1 MNVTEFIITSAR
13 SNNTKPKSKSFAQK
27 MLYSPDTEKWIQ
39 ENKIPKTLEQKIIN
53 LCSFEGHDPQLILIT
68 HSTSN
73 ARRWKEVIKALINH
87 TINNNESGHDITT
100 YFENNEQISLK
111 ILLALTSAG
120 FNIDEHFPW
129 GLTEFLIYYAADKH
143 SKLSVNALK
152 TSPEL
157 SLLTDIIQSITIH
170 HNFYQ
175 ALMGHLRIETGGEF
189 DRHITSKIEKEIP
202 SLAIAKL
209 KKNKSLL
216 LKFNT
221 FWADINKQYVERL
234 SIATELAVIYD
245 CAIDANFTS
254 LLSED
259 CETLELFTAKITER
273 DKLEPLPQ
281 TNIHSGNLNIL
292 IKENLKTTNDIC
304 ELLNIKTDDI
314 VSTNINL
321 QDASQLT
328 NDATQTTTH
337 TSKLLNAIKQSL
349 NKIQSSSII
358 IRTNIP

>member
-13 SNNTKPKSKSFAQK
+13 SNNTKPKPKSFAQK
-27 MLYSPDTEKWIQ
+27 MLYSPDTKKWIQ
-39 ENKIPKTLEQKIIN
+39 ENKIPKTLEPKIID
-53 LCSFEGHDPQLILIT
+53 LCSFEGHDPELIQIT

-73 ARRWKEVIKALINH
+73 ARRWKEVIKAIINH
-87 TINNNESGHDITT
+87 TISNNESGHDITT
-100 YFENNEQISLK
+100 CFEDNEQISLK

-120 FNIDEHFPW
+120 FNIEEHFPW
-129 GLTEFLIYYAADKH
+129 GLTEFLIYYAADEH
-143 SKLSVNALK
+143 SKLSINALI
-152 TSPEL
+152 TTPEL

-175 ALMGHLRIETGGEF
+175 TLMGHLKLETGGEF

-216 LKFNT
+216 LKFNK
-221 FWADINKQYVERL
+221 FWADTNKQYAERL
-234 SIATELAVIYD
+234 SIATELAVNYD

-281 TNIHSGNLNIL
+281 TNKHSGNLNIL
-292 IKENLKTTNDIC
+292 IKQNLKSTNDIC
-304 ELLNIKTDDI
+304 ELLNINTEHI
-314 VSTNINL
+314 TTPNINL
-321 QDASQLT
+321 QDANKLT
-328 NDATQTTTH
+328 NDATQITTH
-337 TSKLLNAIKQSL
+337 TKKLLDAIKQSL
-349 NKIQSSSII
+349 NKIQPSTII